1 MEIYGRE
8 EDRAKWAMHY
18 AQVKANIKQPEK
30 THKVTV
36 SGKTKQGTPY
46 SYDYNYADLNDIDA
60 AVMDGIKK
68 VTDKDGNVVFS
79 YFFDI
84 RTENNTVEV
93 QTILV
98 DSSGFTL
105 KTNKVV
111 FQNNKAWDAQATA
124 SLISYAKRYS
134 LSGAFGIA
142 ADDDNDVQDQ
152 KTIYEPKILTKQE
165 LENYQVYYNGVQ
177 ANLYDLYQEAREG
190 IKDAQDWFKESHTPE
205 DAQAIHQIAQ
215 IFKKEHPGTKESDK
229 AKKAALDKIQQSR
242 PKEAKKD
249 PFAEK
254 KVEVDSDPVTDSL
267 F

>member
-18 AQVKANIKQPEK
+18 AQVKANIEQPEK
-30 THKVTV
+30 THKVNV

-60 AVMDGIKK
+60 AVMNGIKK

-105 KTNKVV
+105 KTNKTGGCLCVPSFIV
-111 FQNNKAWDAQATA
+111 LEYHLIRFERKAG
-124 SLISYAKRYS
+124 R
-134 LSGAFGIA
+134 
-142 ADDDNDVQDQ
+142 
-152 KTIYEPKILTKQE
+152 IY
-165 LENYQVYYNGVQ
+165 
-177 ANLYDLYQEAREG
+177 
-190 IKDAQDWFKESHTPE
+190 
-205 DAQAIHQIAQ
+205 
-215 IFKKEHPGTKESDK
+215 
-229 AKKAALDKIQQSR
+229 
-242 PKEAKKD
+242 
-249 PFAEK
+249 
-254 KVEVDSDPVTDSL
+254 
-267 F
+267 

>member
-1 MEIYGRE
+1 MEIYGKE
-8 EDRAKWAMHY
+8 EDRAKWALHY
-18 AQVKANIKQPEK
+18 AQVKANINQPK
-30 THKVTV
+30 RTHKVTV
-36 SGKTKQGTPY
+36 SGKNKQGKPY
-46 SYDYNYADLNDIDA
+46 SYDYKYADLADIDK

-68 VTDKDGNVVFS
+68 ATDKEGNVNFS

-84 RTENNTVEV
+84 QTTNTAVAV
-93 QTILV
+93 QTLLV
-98 DSSGFTL
+98 DSSGFTV
-105 KTNKVV
+105 KTNKII
-111 FQNNKAWDAQATA
+111 FQNGKAYDAQATA

-177 ANLYDLYQEAREG
+177 ANLYDLYQEARDG

-205 DAQAIHQIAQ
+205 DAQAIHQVAQ
-215 IFKKEHPGTKESDK
+215 IFKKKHKKTDTSKTKEK
-229 AKKAALDKIQQSR
+229 QAVLDKIQQ
-242 PKEAKKD
+242 AKKD
-249 PFAEK
+249 PFEDK
-254 KVEVDSDPVTDSL
+254 KVVSDADSTVDRL

>member
-111 FQNNKAWDAQATA
+111 FQNDKAWDAQATA

-142 ADDDNDVQDQ
+142 ADNDDDAQDQ

-165 LENYQVYYNGVQ
+165 LEDYKVYYNGIQ
-177 ANLYDLYQEAREG
+177 ANLYDLYQEAKDG
-190 IKDAQDWFKESHTPE
+190 IKDAQDWLKEPHTPQ
-205 DAQAIHQIAQ
+205 DAQAVHQIAEM
-215 IFKKEHPGTKESDK
+215 FKQKHSVKQETKEK
-229 AKKAALDKIQQSR
+229 QAAIDKIRQT
-242 PKEAKKD
+242 KKKD
-249 PFAEK
+249 PFEDK
-254 KVEVDSDPVTDSL
+254 KVKSEDDPEVDKL